1 MLMSFPL
8 SVHVKEIPL
17 AAWIVLV
24 LIVIFI
30 LILNVSLLSALRR
43 RNSADSHVLQ
53 RFMNGI
59 RNPNQKENEML
70 GDLRTRV
77 ERLSEP
83 DQKE

>member
-1 MLMSFPL
+1 MLISSPL
-8 SVHVKEIPL
+8 SVQAKQIPL
-17 AAWIVLV
+17 AAWIVLA

-43 RNSADSHVLQ
+43 RNSTDARVLQ

-70 GDLRTRV
+70 GDLRNKV
-77 ERLSEP
+77 KRLSEP
-83 DQKE
+83 EKKE